1 MSHRQ
6 IVLDTETTGLEPA
19 LGHRII
25 EIGAVEI
32 VNRRVTDRHFH
43 VYLNPE
49 RDIDEGALAV
59 HGLTLSFLKDKPLFS
74 TIVQEFLEFIGGD
87 ELIIHNASFDLKF
100 IHHELQRLKGAP
112 SRIDV
117 DRSVIDTLLLARQKH
132 PGQRN
137 NLDALCKRYS
147 VDHSKRDLH
156 GALLDARLLAYVYL
170 AMTGGQSSL
179 FDLMTQEKKLEPV
192 NVTKPLVAMDV
203 NQIPIIKASQQDLE
217 AHEQHLKTLAKQ
229 NGVDCV
235 WKES

>member
-6 IVLDTETTGLEPA
+6 IVLDTETTGLDPI

-59 HGLTLSFLKDKPLFS
+59 HGLTLSFLKDKPLFAS
-74 TIVQEFLEFIGGD
+74 IAQDFLDFIGND

-100 IHHELQRLKGAP
+100 IHHELQRLKGVQ
-112 SRIDV
+112 SHIDV

-179 FDLMTQEKKLEPV
+179 FDFMTQEKKLEPV
-192 NVTKPLVAMDV
+192 NVVESLVVMDV
-203 NQIPIIKASQQDLE
+203 NQIPVIKASQQDLDVH
-217 AHEQHLKTLAKQ
+217 AQYLKSLAKQ